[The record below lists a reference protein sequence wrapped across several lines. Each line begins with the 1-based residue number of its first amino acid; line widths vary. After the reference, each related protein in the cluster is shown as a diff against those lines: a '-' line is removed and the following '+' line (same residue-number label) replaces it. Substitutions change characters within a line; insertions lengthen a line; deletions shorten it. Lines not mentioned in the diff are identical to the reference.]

1 MRRRLATIALTA
13 VPVVTIVG
21 AAASAAQP
29 APEQPPKTT
38 VATGPT
44 TTVWPTT
51 SMVEAAPSTGVSVAP
66 PTTIGTTVPTSPTA
80 PITFDGFTFL
90 DNFYSQ
96 LAVDPF
102 AAANV
107 AEMTAPGSDAY
118 AFVLHEAGAAIA
130 IYNNTTV
137 PLPNYTVT
145 DNGATVSV
153 CNDADECDS
162 FGDFRIAGVALDTFS
177 IDGEPLAQRVSAFER
192 PTTVEALSV
201 DGNYALRR
209 PRDEALSVVVLLGSE
224 GGGTTFFWERAS
236 YVDIAGNPFAIDPAA
251 SQYPQRIEDGQ
262 FTVAHVTF
270 AGAQHGGQL
279 EIPITT
285 DLTRVATTIR
295 IPVTLRS

>member
-1 MRRRLATIALTA
+1 MGRRLATIALA
-13 VPVVTIVG
+13 VAPLAAVAG
-21 AAASAAQP
+21 AAASAAPP
-29 APEQPPKTT
+29 APGQPPKTT
-38 VATGPT
+38 APSGPATT
-44 TTVWPTT
+44 LWPTT
-51 SMVEAAPSTGVSVAP
+51 SIVTAAPSTAVSP
-66 PTTIGTTVPTSPTA
+66 PPSTTSGPAVPTSATA
-80 PITFDGFTFL
+80 PITFDGYTFL
-90 DNFYSQ
+90 RDFYGQ

-107 AEMTAPGSDAY
+107 AETTALGSDAY
-118 AFVLHEAGAAIA
+118 AFVLHEAGVAIA
-130 IYNNTTV
+130 VYNNTAL

-153 CNDADECDS
+153 CNDAGACDS
-162 FGDFRIAGVALDTFS
+162 FGDFRIAGVLLDTFS
-177 IDGEPLAQRVSAFER
+177 IDGQPLVERVSAFER
-192 PTTVEALSV
+192 PTTVEALTIDAS
-201 DGNYALRR
+201 YALRR

-251 SQYPQRIEDGQ
+251 SQYPARLEDGQ
-262 FTVAHVTF
+262 FTVAHGTF

-295 IPVTLRS
+295 IPVTLR

>member
-1 MRRRLATIALTA
+1 MGRRLATIAL
-13 VPVVTIVG
+13 PVAPVAMLAM
-21 AAASAAQP
+21 AATGAAQP
-29 APEQPPKTT
+29 VPEQPPKTT
-38 VATGPT
+38 AAAGATLP
-44 TTVWPTT
+44 
-51 SMVEAAPSTGVSVAP
+51 PSTS
-66 PTTIGTTVPTSPTA
+66 IGPAVPTSATT
-80 PITFDGFTFL
+80 PITFDGYTFL
-90 DNFYSQ
+90 DDFYSQ

-102 AAANV
+102 AAASV
-107 AEMTAPGSDAY
+107 AETTAPGSDAY

-130 IYNNTTV
+130 IYNNTTAQ
-137 PLPNYTVT
+137 LPNYTVT
-145 DNGATVSV
+145 DNGATVGV
-153 CNDADECDS
+153 CDDAGACDS

-192 PTTVEALSV
+192 PTTVEALTI

-209 PRDEALSVVVLLGSE
+209 PRDGALSVVVLVGSE

-236 YVDIAGNPFAIDPAA
+236 YVDIAGTPFAIDPAA
-251 SQYPQRIEDGQ
+251 SQYPARVEDGQ

-270 AGAQHGGQL
+270 PGAQHGGQL

>member
-1 MRRRLATIALTA
+1 MRRRLATIALA
-13 VPVVTIVG
+13 VAPVATIAG
-21 AAASAAQP
+21 AASSAAQP
-29 APEQPPKTT
+29 TPEQPPKTT
-38 VATGPT
+38 VVAGPT
-44 TTVWPTT
+44 TTLWPAT
-51 SMVEAAPSTGVSVAP
+51 SIVEAAPSTGVGPAP
-66 PTTIGTTVPTSPTA
+66 STTVGPAVPTSATA
-80 PITFDGFTFL
+80 PVTFDGYTVL

-130 IYNNTTV
+130 LYNNTTV

-145 DNGATVSV
+145 DGATVSV
-153 CNDADECDS
+153 CNDAGACDS
-162 FGDFRIAGVALDTFS
+162 FGDFRIAGVALDTLS
-177 IDGEPLAQRVSAFER
+177 IDGQPLAQRVSAFER
-192 PTTVEALSV
+192 PTTVEALTV
-201 DGNYALRR
+201 DGSYALRR

-224 GGGTTFFWERAS
+224 GGGTTFFWEQAS
-236 YVDIAGNPFAIDPAA
+236 YVDIGGSPFAIDPAA
-251 SQYPQRIEDGQ
+251 SQYPKRIEDGQ

-270 AGAQHGGQL
+270 PGAQHGGQL

>member
-1 MRRRLATIALTA
+1 MRRRLATIALA
-13 VPVVTIVG
+13 AAPVATMAG
-21 AAASAAQP
+21 AAVGAAQP

-38 VATGPT
+38 VAAGSA

-51 SMVEAAPSTGVSVAP
+51 STVAAVPSTGLGPAPSTSIAP
-66 PTTIGTTVPTSPTA
+66 VTPTSATA
-80 PITFDGFTFL
+80 PVTFDGYTFL
-90 DNFYSQ
+90 DDFYSQ

-102 AAANV
+102 AAASV
-107 AEMTAPGSDAY
+107 AETMAPESDAY

-130 IYNNTTV
+130 IYQNTTV

-153 CNDADECDS
+153 CDDPGGCDS

-192 PTTVEALSV
+192 PTTVEALTI
-201 DGNYALRR
+201 DGSYALRR
-209 PRDEALSVVVLLGSE
+209 PRDEALSVVVLVGSE
-224 GGGTTFFWERAS
+224 GGGTTFVWEQAS
-236 YVDIAGNPFAIDPAA
+236 YVDLAGTPFAIDPGA
-251 SQYPQRIEDGQ
+251 SQYPTRLEDGQ
-262 FTVAHVTF
+262 VTVAHVTF
-270 AGAQHGGQL
+270 PGAAHGGQL